1 MPYSYTLSTV
11 IPASPA
17 EIYQAWLDS
26 VAHSDMTGSDAT
38 MSDEIGAEVSAWN
51 GYITGRN
58 LELVPAERIVQSWR
72 TKEFA
77 DEFEDSIVTIL
88 LQETE
93 DGTLLTLEHSN
104 VPDDQKGY
112 EEGGWQSNYF
122 EPMVVYFSDTQEED
136 TAEPEAAP
144 PASAPAPTAK
154 APSGT
159 GARRKARASGRRTVK
174 SSGRKTKSAAA
185 TKKPKM
191 AARKAKVAKKASSGA
206 TTKASRK
213 SSAKTSAKTSA
224 RRGAA
229 KKARSIASR
238 SRKPARG
245 KRR

>member
-213 SSAKTSAKTSA
+213 SSAKTSA